1 MRDLISELNNI
12 FRNIF
17 EDEDLVVRR
26 ETTAADV
33 PGWDSLQHV
42 SLILRVESR
51 FGIRLSSS
59 EVADLK
65 SVGDLIDII
74 KRERHLD

>member
-1 MRDLISELNNI
+1 MRDLNSELTNI
-12 FRNIF
+12 FRDIF
-17 EDEDLVVRR
+17 EDDNLVVGR

-59 EVADLK
+59 EVADMK
-65 SVGDLIDII
+65 SVGDLIDIV
-74 KRERHLD
+74 ERRLGGA